1 MPADLVAGIH
11 PRVTVRPILPASA
24 RVCWPTFEWRLPD
37 VRLPLGLIAP
47 PNKALVEIKIVFIA
61 LASDVPYLRHMIR
74 RTRFIL
80 SRCRANKRLQ
90 LRVFNG
96 KRLSTWPI
104 TGPTSW
110 VAGGNP
116 PVVSR

>member
-1 MPADLVAGIH
+1 M
-11 PRVTVRPILPASA
+11 
-24 RVCWPTFEWRLPD
+24 EWRLPD

-47 PNKALVEIKIVFIA
+47 PDKALAEIKIVFIA
-61 LASDVPYLRHMIR
+61 SASDETYLRHMIR
-74 RTRFIL
+74 RTRFL
-80 SRCRANKRLQ
+80 FSRCRASKRLQ
-90 LRVFNG
+90 IRRFNG

>member
-1 MPADLVAGIH
+1 
-11 PRVTVRPILPASA
+11 
-24 RVCWPTFEWRLPD
+24 
-37 VRLPLGLIAP
+37 LPLGLIAP
-47 PNKALVEIKIVFIA
+47 PDKALAETKTVFIA

-74 RTRFIL
+74 RTRFL
-80 SRCRANKRLQ
+80 FSRCRASKRLQ

-104 TGPTSW
+104 TRPTSW
-110 VAGGNP
+110 VARGNP